1 MYTLIAN
8 LGCIV
13 DKWTNSFLKFQ
24 KKQDKEFLQK
34 VKGQKIYY
42 FADILNKTPKLI
54 AQFNTN
60 GKIIRFPKIWSV
72 PFNQSFSPNHGIYQ
86 IDFDTHTS
94 YVGILFKDDLAWIY
108 TSNYI
113 DDLFKING
121 KHIFLY
127 PYIIKSL

>member
-1 MYTLIAN
+1 MKNWEL
-8 LGCIV
+8 
-13 DKWTNSFLKFQ
+13 KFLKFQ

-34 VKGQKIYY
+34 VKGLKIYY
-42 FADILNKTPKLI
+42 FEDILNKTPRLI
-54 AQFNTN
+54 AQFNAD
-60 GKIIRFPKIWSV
+60 GKIIRFLKIWSV

-108 TSNYI
+108 TLNYI
-113 DDLFKING
+113 DDLFKINE
-121 KHIFLY
+121 KYIFLY